1 MKPVFLAT
9 LLLALLAP
17 AGAVAQPGPEQRIEA
32 ARRRAAEMQIPVALL
47 DSKVAEGRA
56 KGIPEARIAGAVEHR
71 LELLARARQAMGA
84 RGVAPADLS
93 MGADALEAG
102 VTPAVLNTLAA
113 QAPAPQRAMAIAVLS
128 QLVRA
133 GEASEQALARVRA
146 AMSRGPDALRELP
159 GEAAAARSGQQDPA
173 ASRSPNAT
181 PGGRGKPSDAG
192 PPASVP
198 APGEGRGRGRSREN
212 TKT

>member
-1 MKPVFLAT
+1 MKPVFLAA
-9 LLLALLAP
+9 LLLTLLAP
-17 AGAVAQPGPEQRIEA
+17 AGVVAQPGPEQRIEA
-32 ARRRAAEMQIPVALL
+32 ARRRAAELQIPVALL
-47 DSKVAEGRA
+47 DSKVVEGRA
-56 KGIPEARIAGAVEHR
+56 KGIPEVRIAGAVEHR

-84 RGVAPADLS
+84 RGVAPTDLS

-102 VTPAVLNTLAA
+102 VTPEVLNTLSA

-133 GEASEQALARVRA
+133 GEASERALARVRA

-159 GEAAAARSGQQDPA
+159 GEAASARSGQQEPTPGRA
-173 ASRSPNAT
+173 PNAN
-181 PGGRGKPSDAG
+181 PGERGKRGDAG

-198 APGEGRGRGRSREN
+198 APGEGRGRGRGREN
-212 TKT
+212 TRN